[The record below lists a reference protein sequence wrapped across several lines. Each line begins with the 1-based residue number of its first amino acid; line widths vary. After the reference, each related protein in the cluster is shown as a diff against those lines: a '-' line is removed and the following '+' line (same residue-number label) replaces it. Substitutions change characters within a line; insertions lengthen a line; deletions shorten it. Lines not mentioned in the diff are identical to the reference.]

1 MRGELDVVDTRMNRC
16 IPKSKKERIRR
27 YRRYVYEVGAVNQ
40 PEKGK
45 VKVIKDKLLEKE
57 RRRGF
62 ELKG

>member
-1 MRGELDVVDTRMNRC
+1 MLEGFE
-16 IPKSKKERIRR
+16 KERIRR
-27 YRRYVYEVGAVNQ
+27 YRRYVYVAGAVNQ